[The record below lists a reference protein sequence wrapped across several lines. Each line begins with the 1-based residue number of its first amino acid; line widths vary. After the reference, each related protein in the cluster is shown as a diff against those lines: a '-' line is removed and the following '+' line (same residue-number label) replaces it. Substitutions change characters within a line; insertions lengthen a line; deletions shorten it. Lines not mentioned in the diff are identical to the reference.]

1 MAVPNIRTPE
11 LALDVEG
18 NHTTTNHYLTTG
30 GNQTGSV
37 PTQHG
42 SDGEEVNL
50 DYYLP
55 LYCAASSGNWEE
67 ASKFLDNDPH
77 AAKARISNLS
87 MTALHVAASEGH
99 SEFVEKLVKR
109 VPRDVLGMQDEMGFT
124 PLHYAAIGGSL
135 RSAKALLMENLK
147 LAQCVDA
154 EGRTPLLLAA
164 TLASENKELVWYFLL
179 VTTNEEPGHPFTGH
193 WAANL
198 VNMLIASGFHEISLY
213 VLNKYPE
220 LAIAKDKED
229 CTALYVLARNQSNF
243 LSGSRLGFWESCI
256 YSFLPVEVDS
266 VPPHSVRTYVARHGS
281 VQNLQTMAT
290 PEQYGVLHGLRRVL
304 FGAIKRIAP
313 ASFTQLHDAKL
324 RHHCAVEL
332 IATVNGI
339 VEIIS
344 MLVESFPDLIWVRLL
359 NNQYLLLNFAIE
371 LRHEHLFR
379 TVYDKTARSKL
390 MAATLLES
398 GGSILHLAAKLAP
411 LPQLSSISGAA
422 LQMQRELQW
431 FKEVEK
437 LVHPYYKESRNQNG
451 ESARELFTKEHK
463 LLAESGEK
471 WLKDTS
477 NSCMLVSTL
486 VATVVFVAAFTVPGV
501 PNIRT
506 PELALDVEG
515 NHTTTNHYLTTGGNQ
530 TGSVPTQHGSD
541 GEEEVNL
548 DYYLPL
554 YCAASSGNWEEASKF
569 LDNDPHAAKA
579 RISNLSMT
587 ALHVAASEGH
597 SEFVEKLVKR
607 VPRDVLG
614 MQDEMGF
621 TPLHYAAIGGS
632 LRSAKALLMENL
644 KLAQC
649 VDAEGRTPLLL
660 AATLASENKEL
671 VWYFLLVTTNEEPG
685 HPFTGHWAANLV
697 NMLIASGFH
706 EISLYV
712 LNKYPELA
720 IAKDKEDCTA
730 LYVLAR
736 NQSNFLSGSRL
747 GFWESCIYS
756 FLPVEVDSVPPH
768 SVRTYVARHGSVQNL
783 QTMATPEQYGV
794 LHGLRRVL
802 FGAIKRIAPASFT
815 QLHDAKLRHHCA
827 VELIATVNGIVE
839 IISMLVESFPDL
851 IWVRLLNNQYLL
863 LNFAIELRHEHLFR
877 TVYDKTAR
885 SKLMAATLLESGGSI
900 LHLAAKLAPLPQLSS
915 TSGAALQMQRELQW
929 FKEVE
934 KLVHPYYKESRNQNG
949 ESARELFTK
958 EHKLLAESGEKWL
971 KDTSN
976 SCMLVST
983 LVATVVFVAA
993 FTVPGGNDNEGAPI
1007 FLQKKSVIFLVFVV
1021 SDTVALFSSLT
1032 SLLMFLSILT
1042 ARYAEEDFLE
1052 SLPKRLIIGLGTL
1065 FFAIAATMVAFGA
1078 TLSIVLSKRFNRVSV
1093 PITLLASFPVT
1104 LFALLQLPLFIQMVR
1119 STFGQS
1125 ILRPKKLG

>member
-1 MAVPNIRTPE
+1 MAVPNSRTPE
-11 LALDVEG
+11 LALDAEG
-18 NHTTTNHYLTTG
+18 NHTTTSHYLTTG

-109 VPRDVLGMQDEMGFT
+109 VPRDVLEMQDEMGFT

-164 TLASENKELVWYFLL
+164 TFASENKELVWYFLL

-266 VPPHSVRTYVARHGS
+266 ILPQSVRSYVANTRTVWRGETGYVTPKGIVWYQSAIFNTSCVILFS
-281 VQNLQTMAT
+281 VA
-290 PEQYGVLHGLRRVL
+290 VLHGLRRVL

-332 IATVNGI
+332 VKRICSQLSQRHTSWRFNYLLNSDIMQIATVNGI
-339 VEIIS
+339 VEII
-344 MLVESFPDLIWVRLL
+344 
-359 NNQYLLLNFAIE
+359 
-371 LRHEHLFR
+371 
-379 TVYDKTARSKL
+379 T
-390 MAATLLES
+390 
-398 GGSILHLAAKLAP
+398 KLAP

-437 LVHPYYKESRNQNG
+437 LVHPYYKESRNQNR

-486 VATVVFVAAFTVPGV
+486 VATVVFA
-501 PNIRT
+501 
-506 PELALDVEG
+506 
-515 NHTTTNHYLTTGGNQ
+515 
-530 TGSVPTQHGSD
+530 
-541 GEEEVNL
+541 
-548 DYYLPL
+548 
-554 YCAASSGNWEEASKF
+554 
-569 LDNDPHAAKA
+569 
-579 RISNLSMT
+579 
-587 ALHVAASEGH
+587 
-597 SEFVEKLVKR
+597 
-607 VPRDVLG
+607 
-614 MQDEMGF
+614 
-621 TPLHYAAIGGS
+621 
-632 LRSAKALLMENL
+632 
-644 KLAQC
+644 
-649 VDAEGRTPLLL
+649 
-660 AATLASENKEL
+660 
-671 VWYFLLVTTNEEPG
+671 
-685 HPFTGHWAANLV
+685 
-697 NMLIASGFH
+697 
-706 EISLYV
+706 
-712 LNKYPELA
+712 
-720 IAKDKEDCTA
+720 
-730 LYVLAR
+730 
-736 NQSNFLSGSRL
+736 
-747 GFWESCIYS
+747 
-756 FLPVEVDSVPPH
+756 
-768 SVRTYVARHGSVQNL
+768 
-783 QTMATPEQYGV
+783 
-794 LHGLRRVL
+794 
-802 FGAIKRIAPASFT
+802 
-815 QLHDAKLRHHCA
+815 
-827 VELIATVNGIVE
+827 
-839 IISMLVESFPDL
+839 
-851 IWVRLLNNQYLL
+851 
-863 LNFAIELRHEHLFR
+863 
-877 TVYDKTAR
+877 
-885 SKLMAATLLESGGSI
+885 
-900 LHLAAKLAPLPQLSS
+900 
-915 TSGAALQMQRELQW
+915 
-929 FKEVE
+929 
-934 KLVHPYYKESRNQNG
+934 
-949 ESARELFTK
+949 
-958 EHKLLAESGEKWL
+958 
-971 KDTSN
+971 
-976 SCMLVST
+976 
-983 LVATVVFVAA
+983 AA

-1007 FLQKKSVIFLVFVV
+1007 FLQKKSAIFLVFVV

-1078 TLSIVLSKRFNRVSV
+1078 TLSIVLSKRFNGVSV

-1125 ILRPKKLG
+1125 IFRPKKLG

>member
-77 AAKARISNLS
+77 AAKARISDLS

-198 VNMLIASGFHEISLY
+198 VNMLIASGFH
-213 VLNKYPE
+213 V
-220 LAIAKDKED
+220 
-229 CTALYVLARNQSNF
+229 
-243 LSGSRLGFWESCI
+243 
-256 YSFLPVEVDS
+256 LPVEVDS

-290 PEQYGVLHGLRRVL
+290 PEQGETGYVTPKGIVWYQSATFDTSCVILFSVAVLHGLRRVL

-332 IATVNGI
+332 VKRICSQLSQRHTSWRFNYLLNSDIMQIATVNGI
-339 VEIIS
+339 VEII
-344 MLVESFPDLIWVRLL
+344 
-359 NNQYLLLNFAIE
+359 
-371 LRHEHLFR
+371 
-379 TVYDKTARSKL
+379 T
-390 MAATLLES
+390 
-398 GGSILHLAAKLAP
+398 KLAP

-477 NSCMLVSTL
+477 NSCV
-486 VATVVFVAAFTVPGV
+486 
-501 PNIRT
+501 
-506 PELALDVEG
+506 
-515 NHTTTNHYLTTGGNQ
+515 
-530 TGSVPTQHGSD
+530 
-541 GEEEVNL
+541 
-548 DYYLPL
+548 
-554 YCAASSGNWEEASKF
+554 
-569 LDNDPHAAKA
+569 
-579 RISNLSMT
+579 
-587 ALHVAASEGH
+587 
-597 SEFVEKLVKR
+597 
-607 VPRDVLG
+607 
-614 MQDEMGF
+614 
-621 TPLHYAAIGGS
+621 
-632 LRSAKALLMENL
+632 
-644 KLAQC
+644 
-649 VDAEGRTPLLL
+649 
-660 AATLASENKEL
+660 
-671 VWYFLLVTTNEEPG
+671 
-685 HPFTGHWAANLV
+685 
-697 NMLIASGFH
+697 
-706 EISLYV
+706 
-712 LNKYPELA
+712 
-720 IAKDKEDCTA
+720 
-730 LYVLAR
+730 
-736 NQSNFLSGSRL
+736 
-747 GFWESCIYS
+747 
-756 FLPVEVDSVPPH
+756 
-768 SVRTYVARHGSVQNL
+768 
-783 QTMATPEQYGV
+783 
-794 LHGLRRVL
+794 
-802 FGAIKRIAPASFT
+802 
-815 QLHDAKLRHHCA
+815 
-827 VELIATVNGIVE
+827 
-839 IISMLVESFPDL
+839 
-851 IWVRLLNNQYLL
+851 
-863 LNFAIELRHEHLFR
+863 
-877 TVYDKTAR
+877 
-885 SKLMAATLLESGGSI
+885 
-900 LHLAAKLAPLPQLSS
+900 
-915 TSGAALQMQRELQW
+915 
-929 FKEVE
+929 
-934 KLVHPYYKESRNQNG
+934 
-949 ESARELFTK
+949 
-958 EHKLLAESGEKWL
+958 
-971 KDTSN
+971 
-976 SCMLVST
+976 LVST

>member
-1 MAVPNIRTPE
+1 MAVPNSRTPE
-11 LALDVEG
+11 LALDAEG
-18 NHTTTNHYLTTG
+18 NHTTTSHYLTTG

-109 VPRDVLGMQDEMGFT
+109 VPRDVLEMQDEMGFT

-164 TLASENKELVWYFLL
+164 TFASENKELVWYFLL
-179 VTTNEEPGHPFTGH
+179 VSTNEEPGHPFTGH

-266 VPPHSVRTYVARHGS
+266 ILPQSVRSYVANTRTVWRGETGYVTPKGIVWYQSAIFNTSCVILFS
-281 VQNLQTMAT
+281 VA
-290 PEQYGVLHGLRRVL
+290 VLHGLRRVL
-304 FGAIKRIAP
+304 FGAIKQIAP

-332 IATVNGI
+332 VKRICSQLSQRHTSWRFIYLLNSDIMQIATVNGI

-431 FKEVEK
+431 IKEVGK

-486 VATVVFVAAFTVPGV
+486 VATVVFA
-501 PNIRT
+501 
-506 PELALDVEG
+506 
-515 NHTTTNHYLTTGGNQ
+515 
-530 TGSVPTQHGSD
+530 
-541 GEEEVNL
+541 
-548 DYYLPL
+548 
-554 YCAASSGNWEEASKF
+554 
-569 LDNDPHAAKA
+569 
-579 RISNLSMT
+579 
-587 ALHVAASEGH
+587 
-597 SEFVEKLVKR
+597 
-607 VPRDVLG
+607 
-614 MQDEMGF
+614 
-621 TPLHYAAIGGS
+621 
-632 LRSAKALLMENL
+632 
-644 KLAQC
+644 
-649 VDAEGRTPLLL
+649 
-660 AATLASENKEL
+660 
-671 VWYFLLVTTNEEPG
+671 
-685 HPFTGHWAANLV
+685 
-697 NMLIASGFH
+697 
-706 EISLYV
+706 
-712 LNKYPELA
+712 
-720 IAKDKEDCTA
+720 
-730 LYVLAR
+730 
-736 NQSNFLSGSRL
+736 
-747 GFWESCIYS
+747 
-756 FLPVEVDSVPPH
+756 
-768 SVRTYVARHGSVQNL
+768 
-783 QTMATPEQYGV
+783 
-794 LHGLRRVL
+794 
-802 FGAIKRIAPASFT
+802 
-815 QLHDAKLRHHCA
+815 
-827 VELIATVNGIVE
+827 
-839 IISMLVESFPDL
+839 
-851 IWVRLLNNQYLL
+851 
-863 LNFAIELRHEHLFR
+863 
-877 TVYDKTAR
+877 
-885 SKLMAATLLESGGSI
+885 
-900 LHLAAKLAPLPQLSS
+900 
-915 TSGAALQMQRELQW
+915 
-929 FKEVE
+929 
-934 KLVHPYYKESRNQNG
+934 
-949 ESARELFTK
+949 
-958 EHKLLAESGEKWL
+958 
-971 KDTSN
+971 
-976 SCMLVST
+976 
-983 LVATVVFVAA
+983 AA

-1007 FLQKKSVIFLVFVV
+1007 FLQKKSAIFLVFVV

-1078 TLSIVLSKRFNRVSV
+1078 TLSIVLSKRFNGVSV

-1125 ILRPKKLG
+1125 IFRPKKLG

>member
-1 MAVPNIRTPE
+1 MAVPNSRTPE
-11 LALDVEG
+11 LALDAEG
-18 NHTTTNHYLTTG
+18 NHTTTSHYLTTG

-109 VPRDVLGMQDEMGFT
+109 VPRDVLEMQDEMGFT

-164 TLASENKELVWYFLL
+164 TFASENKELVWYFLL

-198 VNMLIASGFHEISLY
+198 VNMLIASGFH
-213 VLNKYPE
+213 V
-220 LAIAKDKED
+220 
-229 CTALYVLARNQSNF
+229 
-243 LSGSRLGFWESCI
+243 
-256 YSFLPVEVDS
+256 LPVEVDS
-266 VPPHSVRTYVARHGS
+266 ILPQSVRSYVANTRTVWRGETGYVTPKGIVWYQSAIFNTSCVILFS
-281 VQNLQTMAT
+281 VA
-290 PEQYGVLHGLRRVL
+290 VLHGLRRVL

-332 IATVNGI
+332 VKRICSQLSQRHTSWRFNYLLNSDIMQIATVNGI
-339 VEIIS
+339 VEII
-344 MLVESFPDLIWVRLL
+344 
-359 NNQYLLLNFAIE
+359 
-371 LRHEHLFR
+371 
-379 TVYDKTARSKL
+379 T
-390 MAATLLES
+390 
-398 GGSILHLAAKLAP
+398 KLAP

-437 LVHPYYKESRNQNG
+437 LVHPYYKESRNQNR

-486 VATVVFVAAFTVPGV
+486 VATVVFA
-501 PNIRT
+501 
-506 PELALDVEG
+506 
-515 NHTTTNHYLTTGGNQ
+515 
-530 TGSVPTQHGSD
+530 
-541 GEEEVNL
+541 
-548 DYYLPL
+548 
-554 YCAASSGNWEEASKF
+554 
-569 LDNDPHAAKA
+569 
-579 RISNLSMT
+579 
-587 ALHVAASEGH
+587 
-597 SEFVEKLVKR
+597 
-607 VPRDVLG
+607 
-614 MQDEMGF
+614 
-621 TPLHYAAIGGS
+621 
-632 LRSAKALLMENL
+632 
-644 KLAQC
+644 
-649 VDAEGRTPLLL
+649 
-660 AATLASENKEL
+660 
-671 VWYFLLVTTNEEPG
+671 
-685 HPFTGHWAANLV
+685 
-697 NMLIASGFH
+697 
-706 EISLYV
+706 
-712 LNKYPELA
+712 
-720 IAKDKEDCTA
+720 
-730 LYVLAR
+730 
-736 NQSNFLSGSRL
+736 
-747 GFWESCIYS
+747 
-756 FLPVEVDSVPPH
+756 
-768 SVRTYVARHGSVQNL
+768 
-783 QTMATPEQYGV
+783 
-794 LHGLRRVL
+794 
-802 FGAIKRIAPASFT
+802 
-815 QLHDAKLRHHCA
+815 
-827 VELIATVNGIVE
+827 
-839 IISMLVESFPDL
+839 
-851 IWVRLLNNQYLL
+851 
-863 LNFAIELRHEHLFR
+863 
-877 TVYDKTAR
+877 
-885 SKLMAATLLESGGSI
+885 
-900 LHLAAKLAPLPQLSS
+900 
-915 TSGAALQMQRELQW
+915 
-929 FKEVE
+929 
-934 KLVHPYYKESRNQNG
+934 
-949 ESARELFTK
+949 
-958 EHKLLAESGEKWL
+958 
-971 KDTSN
+971 
-976 SCMLVST
+976 
-983 LVATVVFVAA
+983 AA

-1007 FLQKKSVIFLVFVV
+1007 FLQKKSAIFLVFVV

-1078 TLSIVLSKRFNRVSV
+1078 TLSIVLSKRFNGVSV

-1125 ILRPKKLG
+1125 IFRPKKLG